1 MKIWSYTPLNISV
14 TKDVV
19 TIFDRKHPLFLLES
33 TPYVDVEKFILVPD
47 LDTLKG
53 HQTCFAENVSINQIL
68 YKYEWLLPE
77 FIIKL
82 SRFTFYR

>member
-1 MKIWSYTPLNISV
+1 MVYPLNISV
-14 TKDVV
+14 TKDIV

-33 TPYVDVEKFILVPD
+33 TSYVDVEKFILVPD

-68 YKYEWLLPE
+68 YKYE
-77 FIIKL
+77 
-82 SRFTFYR
+82 